1 MFKDVIM
8 IYIVIYFVSGTG
20 FARKV
25 VWLCKVIQQISNW
38 LQSYKH
44 GRETVGIERQVIM
57 GYHEL
62 VLCFKWLASSTA
74 FVFESVLDGLTSF
87 FYYIK
92 DVSFIFL

>member
-1 MFKDVIM
+1 M
-8 IYIVIYFVSGTG
+8 
-20 FARKV
+20 
-25 VWLCKVIQQISNW
+25 VWLCKVIQKISDW

-44 GRETVGIERQVIM
+44 GRETSNNG
-57 GYHEL
+57 L

-92 DVSFIFL
+92 MFPLFFLYSIKLYLRYSYFNYMKFIFPSVSTF